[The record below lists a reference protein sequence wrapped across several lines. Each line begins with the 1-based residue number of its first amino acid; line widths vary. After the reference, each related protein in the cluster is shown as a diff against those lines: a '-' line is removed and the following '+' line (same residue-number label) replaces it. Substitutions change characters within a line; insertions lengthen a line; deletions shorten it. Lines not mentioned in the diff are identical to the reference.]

1 MIVQSAPAQSPRLVI
16 EMAQHTA
23 LAGQFARV
31 FGNSDFA
38 AIAPRDEMLF
48 ATDHHDYG
56 WMALDAHPSRDP
68 QTGLPWH
75 LTDNPHDLS
84 VQTLGPAIPL
94 HEAHH
99 PYCALLV
106 AMHLWGIYNGRYG
119 LSDQILLDAI
129 DPEQRPS
136 FEAKLAQLLAD
147 QDRLKRSLA
156 SQPETAAWVEEEHLF
171 QNYRQLQFFDSLALY
186 FNCTHPADRQPQA
199 FAQVPKSAT
208 EAVTVRVVPAGGDR
222 YLFTPFPFQRSGVRI
237 RFEGRYLTPMARTD
251 AEMLEAWKTTPI
263 STQTIELVSASA
275 A

>member
-16 EMAQHTA
+16 AMAQHTA
-23 LAGQFARV
+23 LAGKFARA

-56 WMALDAHPSRDP
+56 WMALDAEPARNP

-75 LTDNPHDLS
+75 LTDTPHDLS
-84 VQTLGPAIPL
+84 VQTLGPAIPMN
-94 HEAHH
+94 EAHH

-119 LSDQILLDAI
+119 LSDQVLLDGIA
-129 DPEQRPS
+129 PQYRPS
-136 FEAKLAQLLAD
+136 FDEKMAQLQAH

-156 SQPETAAWVEEEHLF
+156 SQSETAAWVEDEHLF
-171 QNYRQLQFFDSLALY
+171 QNYKQLQFFDLLALY
-186 FNCTHPADRQPQA
+186 FNCTHPADRQSQE
-199 FAQVPKSAT
+199 FRHVPKSAT

-222 YLFTPFPFQRSGVRI
+222 YVFEPFPFQRSSVTVS
-237 RFEGRYLTPMARTD
+237 FEGRYLTPMARTD
-251 AEMLEAWKTTPI
+251 AELLEVWKSTPT
-263 STQTIELVSASA
+263 STQTVQLMSAS
-275 A
+275 